1 MHSFCAQKCKDKD
14 DQLIYKEKNSLGKL
28 IDLKQEIKKKKKKT
42 RNQKLHQNY
51 KKVHATSLKKK
62 KGTKL

>member
-28 IDLKQEIKKKKKKT
+28 IDLKQDIKKKKKNKKLET
-42 RNQKLHQNY
+42 SPELQESTCNQF
-51 KKVHATSLKKK
+51 KKK
-62 KGTKL
+62 KRY